1 VLPDLLP
8 DLRLVRQ
15 RFFPHGY
22 LDAVWQIVLFLIVYY
37 AYRLARGAVDGRAAT
52 AFQHGRDLISLERGT
67 HTFIEPSVQAWTTS
81 TGWLI
86 DVTSYMYVHFHFT
99 LTVSALLYIYLC
111 HNRSFYFV
119 RNMLTAAMI
128 IAIVGY
134 VLFPT
139 APPRF
144 FPEWGFTDSVAR
156 FTGIPDT
163 SATVNALFNPFAAV
177 PSIHVCFALILGW
190 SLARLVRRRWAKVLW
205 ALYPV
210 LMTFVVIST
219 GNHFWFDAFTGALTA
234 GAAVLIATTVLARVR
249 PDVWSFDARPT
260 GGASPAEATA

>member
-1 VLPDLLP
+1 MLPELLP
-8 DLRLVRQ
+8 DFRLLRH

-22 LDAVWQIVLFLIVYY
+22 LDAVWQVVLFLMVYY
-37 AYRLARGAVDGRAAT
+37 AYRLVRGAVDGRAAES
-52 AFQHGRDLISLERGT
+52 FQHGRDLISLERAT

-86 DVTSYMYVHFHFT
+86 DITSYMYVHFHFT
-99 LTVSALLYIYLC
+99 LTVSALLYIYFC
-111 HNRSFYFV
+111 HNRSFYFI
-119 RNMLTAAMI
+119 RNMLAASMV
-128 IAIVGY
+128 IALIGY
-134 VLFPT
+134 MVFPT

-156 FTGIPDT
+156 FTGVPDD

-190 SLARLVRRRWAKVLW
+190 SLARLVRHWWAKALW
-205 ALYPV
+205 AVYPLV
-210 LMTFVVIST
+210 MTFVVVST

-234 GAAVLIATTVLARVR
+234 GAAALIATTVLARVR
-249 PDVWSFDARPT
+249 PNVWSFDARTT